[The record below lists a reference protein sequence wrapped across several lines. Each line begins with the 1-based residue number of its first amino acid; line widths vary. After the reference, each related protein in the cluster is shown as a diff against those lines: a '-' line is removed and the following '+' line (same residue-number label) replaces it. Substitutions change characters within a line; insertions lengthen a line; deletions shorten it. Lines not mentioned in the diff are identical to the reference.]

1 MRAAR
6 NMRRPHPTGSDFART
21 GEAEA
26 LEVWERGESE
36 GGVVLLEPG
45 GVSGRVGLL
54 FTLK

>member
-6 NMRRPHPTGSDFART
+6 NMRRPHPTGSDLAST

-26 LEVWERGESE
+26 VEVWERGESE
-36 GGVVLLEPG
+36 GGVLLEPG

-54 FTLK
+54 VALK